1 MRPQFSN
8 NCHLFLSCALTR
20 HSCYFKFTNY
30 YLKKDRFLERPNQ
43 RYYYPA
49 QIPLLR
55 SAFFTLISPK
65 AINEIYHQHQPG
77 RGRKKMAGR
86 DRGMRRMEAKSQR
99 AEGIT
104 HSQVPMRPIQT
115 PNLHMIFFSTFPS
128 VNIKINLT
136 NKTLTHIF
144 IRTVS
149 NRGKG
154 VPLTCLP

>member
-55 SAFFTLISPK
+55 SAFFILISPK

-115 PNLHMIFFSTFPS
+115 PNLHMIFFQHFPVLTSKLIWQIKHLPYTYFYKDS
-128 VNIKINLT
+128 V
-136 NKTLTHIF
+136 
-144 IRTVS
+144 
-149 NRGKG
+149 
-154 VPLTCLP
+154 